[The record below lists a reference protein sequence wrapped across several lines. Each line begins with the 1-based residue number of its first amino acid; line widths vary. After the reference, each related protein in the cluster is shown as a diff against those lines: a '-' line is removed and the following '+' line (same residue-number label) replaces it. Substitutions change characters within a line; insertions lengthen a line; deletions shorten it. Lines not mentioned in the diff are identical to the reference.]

1 MFSLLFQTSQ
11 DHVTVKNARSTRS
24 KPWHST
30 GAWCRAREAPVA
42 RLPASTPTIGSLP
55 GHVTSTL
62 SIIGHAL
69 LWGRPRPAPE
79 DWPVEEEEEE
89 GSSELDLVLIF
100 LQALWPNTP
109 SEH

>member
-1 MFSLLFQTSQ
+1 M
-11 DHVTVKNARSTRS
+11 
-24 KPWHST
+24 
-30 GAWCRAREAPVA
+30 A

-79 DWPVEEEEEE
+79 DWPVEKEEEEE
-89 GSSELDLVLIF
+89 GSLELDLVLI
-100 LQALWPNTP
+100 LQALWLNMA
-109 SEH
+109 

>member
-1 MFSLLFQTSQ
+1 M
-11 DHVTVKNARSTRS
+11 
-24 KPWHST
+24 
-30 GAWCRAREAPVA
+30 A
-42 RLPASTPTIGSLP
+42 RLPASTPLIGSLP

-89 GSSELDLVLIF
+89 GSSELDLVLIIL
-100 LQALWPNTP
+100 LQVLCCETSFCPQ
-109 SEH
+109 SS

>member
-1 MFSLLFQTSQ
+1 M
-11 DHVTVKNARSTRS
+11 
-24 KPWHST
+24 
-30 GAWCRAREAPVA
+30 A
-42 RLPASTPTIGSLP
+42 RLPASTPLIGSLP

-100 LQALWPNTP
+100 QALWLNT
-109 SEH
+109 EHIEH

>member
-42 RLPASTPTIGSLP
+42 RLPASAPTIGSLQ

-79 DWPVEEEEEE
+79 DWPVEEEEE
-89 GSSELDLVLIF
+89 GSSKLDLVLI
-100 LQALWPNTP
+100 LQAL
-109 SEH
+109 

>member
-1 MFSLLFQTSQ
+1 MHGPPGPNCGTALGL
-11 DHVTVKNARSTRS
+11 
-24 KPWHST
+24 
-30 GAWCRAREAPVA
+30 GAERGRHRWLGS
-42 RLPASTPTIGSLP
+42 RLPLP
-55 GHVTSTL
+55 RLARCPV
-62 SIIGHAL
+62 IIGHAL

-100 LQALWPNTP
+100 LQVLWLNKP